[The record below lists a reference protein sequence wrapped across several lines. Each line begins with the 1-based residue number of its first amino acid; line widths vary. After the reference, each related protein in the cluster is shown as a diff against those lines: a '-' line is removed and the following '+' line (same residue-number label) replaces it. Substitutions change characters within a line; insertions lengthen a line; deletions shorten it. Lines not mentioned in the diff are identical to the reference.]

1 MEVEA
6 KGGQPERGSP
16 TLVPCT
22 LDKRLLW
29 SQQGREHPSHVN
41 RGILVPEAG
50 TAQPSYRGPCALTT
64 SLSDSGILVLGVV
77 PERSL
82 GALAKRVAGLK
93 DLSPSQPLSTHP
105 LFQTPIVLSLAVLL
119 SG

>member
-6 KGGQPERGSP
+6 KGNQPERGSP

-22 LDKRLLW
+22 LDKRPLW

-50 TAQPSYRGPCALTT
+50 TAQPSYWAADVPVRFWEPHPGSRLGEISRCTDQTSGWPEGPVTLTT
-64 SLSDSGILVLGVV
+64 
-77 PERSL
+77 P
-82 GALAKRVAGLK
+82 
-93 DLSPSQPLSTHP
+93 
-105 LFQTPIVLSLAVLL
+105 
-119 SG
+119 